1 MAGATAGLEV
11 LNRAIAVGMN
21 GQYVELVLVK
31 VTFLN

>member
-1 MAGATAGLEV
+1 MAGAAAGLEV